1 MAVIEI
7 KSDLTKKEAKKF
19 AKRTKILKE
28 IHRPQ
33 PLSGFYHGFY
43 PLDRIASYL
52 VAYNGPKKME
62 TVVNWLN
69 EFNYDIDINR
79 RQRIDM
85 IIVLGK
91 GVVCRLAS
99 LPRPLQP
106 DQSLKLGHKWLFV
119 TQEMN
124 NLYALFSHM
133 LLWVG
138 NVSVPS
144 NLSSYLDR
152 IHTEAWKSS

>member
-1 MAVIEI
+1 
-7 KSDLTKKEAKKF
+7 
-19 AKRTKILKE
+19 
-28 IHRPQ
+28 
-33 PLSGFYHGFY
+33 
-43 PLDRIASYL
+43 
-52 VAYNGPKKME
+52 
-62 TVVNWLN
+62 
-69 EFNYDIDINR
+69 
-79 RQRIDM
+79 
-85 IIVLGK
+85 
-91 GVVCRLAS
+91 LAS